1 MTNLEATEDGRW
13 IVYYVESGSQQQQIF
28 EDNDQAATF
37 YGQKM

>member
-1 MTNLEATEDGRW
+1 MPDLQPTEDGKW
-13 IVYYVESGSQQQQIF
+13 IVYYIESGSQQQQVF

>member
-28 EDNDQAATF
+28 EDNDQASTF